1 MKDHQQ
7 AIITRAN
14 DREFF
19 PLVNN
24 PFKRFLLYAVVWLTG
39 AALMVGP
46 AWALASFII
55 SK

>member
-1 MKDHQQ
+1 MKDNQQ
-7 AIITRAN
+7 TIITRAN

-24 PFKRFLLYAVVWLTG
+24 PIKRGLLYVLVWVVGT
-39 AALMVGP
+39 ALMVGP